1 MSNVNTSLP
10 DPQPFPP
17 LREAIPNILQ
27 GFRDAARVQQSLL
40 ASVEKRCLVRL
51 AHRLPAWI
59 NPDHLTAL
67 GFASMILAGASYA
80 LARLWAPSLL
90 VVDIWLAVNWFGD
103 SLDGTLAR
111 ERQCQR
117 PRYGFYVDH
126 IVDSFGALFVVAGL
140 ALSGYMNWWVAAG
153 LLLSFYLLSI
163 NAYLATYTLGTFRLS
178 YWKFSPSEIRILLG
192 VGNVVALCR
201 PTVRLIP
208 THPRFFDVSG
218 VVAIAA
224 MAVVLAV
231 SVARNTMALYRL
243 ERFKCAG

>member
-1 MSNVNTSLP
+1 MSNVIASHSSGQSLP
-10 DPQPFPP
+10 PRQESNPPFPQ
-17 LREAIPNILQ
+17 A
-27 GFRDAARVQQSLL
+27 FRDAARVQQSLL
-40 ASVEKRCLVRL
+40 ARVEKCCLVWL
-51 AHRLPAWI
+51 AGQLPVWV

-80 LARLWAPSLL
+80 LARIWAPSLL
-90 VVDIWLAVNWFGD
+90 VVNLWLAVNWFGD

-126 IVDSFGALFVVAGL
+126 IVDSLGALFVVGGL
-140 ALSGYMNWWVAAG
+140 AISGYITWWVAMG

-163 NAYLATYTLGTFRLS
+163 NAYLATYTLGTFQLS
-178 YWKFSPSEIRILLG
+178 YWKVSPTEIRILLG
-192 VGNVVALCR
+192 VGNVFAFVR

-208 THPRFFDVSG
+208 AHPRFFDVSG
-218 VVAIAA
+218 AVAIAA
-224 MAVVLAV
+224 MAAVLAV
-231 SVARNTMALYRL
+231 SVARNTIALYRL

>member
-1 MSNVNTSLP
+1 MNNVTTSLP
-10 DPQPFPP
+10 SPQSFPP
-17 LREAIPNILQ
+17 MRESNPQIFQ
-27 GFRDAARVQQSLL
+27 GFRDASRVQQSLL
-40 ASVEKRCLVRL
+40 ASVEKRCLVSL
-51 AHRLPAWI
+51 ARRLPAWVG
-59 NPDHLTAL
+59 PDHLTAL

-90 VVDIWLAVNWFGD
+90 VVNVWLAVNWFGD

-140 ALSGYMNWWVAAG
+140 AFSGYMNWWVALG

-163 NAYLATYTLGTFRLS
+163 NAYLATYTLGNFRLS
-178 YWKFSPSEIRILLG
+178 YWKFSPTEIRILLG
-192 VGNVVALCR
+192 VGNVVALLR

-218 VVAIAA
+218 VVAIVA
-224 MAVVLAV
+224 MAGVLAV
-231 SVARNTMALYRL
+231 SVVRNTIALYRL
-243 ERFKCAG
+243 ERIKCAG